1 MSSEEKLLYKLISGS
16 SDQNFHFHDVVTILN
31 RLGFVCRIRGDHYIF
46 CHESIDEII
55 NIQPKG
61 SMAKPY
67 QVKQV
72 RSILIRYNMIREE

>member
-1 MSSEEKLLYKLISGS
+1 MSSEDKLLYKLISGS
-16 SDQNFHFHDVVTILN
+16 SDQNLHFSDVVNILN

-46 CHESIDEII
+46 SHESIDEII

-67 QVKQV
+67 QVKQI
-72 RSILIRYNMIREE
+72 RSILIRYNMIRGE